1 MFVSYW
7 QMADVAEKS
16 GPAEAREW
24 WRKGHDQL
32 AGMKQR
38 GIMLPTDEPYLDQLR
53 QNGGAP

>member
-1 MFVSYW
+1 
-7 QMADVAEKS
+7 MADVAEKS